1 MKLIT
6 DITFLTNIYKMKI
19 TSLFLALVFATALA
33 TNAQTIAESPMT
45 HAVIK
50 VYDKM
55 IEENPSDYETYFARA
70 TEYYNQD
77 DYIKALDDVNHA
89 LRYAPESAREVRF
102 GAYRL
107 RASIN
112 EMRHKYID
120 ALNDINSALAINPE
134 SYACIQQRANI
145 EFSLGQY
152 TEAKADYTKLLRAF
166 PHNQEAM
173 FGLSRVAV
181 KENNIGTAN
190 DYADRAVDL
199 FPSTAESY
207 IRRAGIRTMMGNA
220 EGAVD
225 DYIIALTTDDS
236 SNGKALAALVEL
248 ANTNYPA
255 VMNGLSRAIRQAPR
269 AGMFYYIRAAIAESH
284 NNFTSA
290 ISDYDKILNDKL
302 YSYAGLN
309 SSLAK
314 CFYALG
320 QYDTALANADYA
332 ISATPDNAPY
342 YALKADILNALGE
355 NAEALANATRALNKE
370 PGLVPALSAKADAQI
385 ALGDAAG
392 ASVTLAEALLT
403 EPANPELLMKRAWL
417 CETKLNQPDLA
428 KNLYE
433 RVAEL
438 QSDPSDVK
446 SLRGFALN
454 KLGRNDEADSWFT
467 SLLINE
473 PDNDGIIN
481 YYAACYY
488 SEKGSMGKAADCM
501 EKALEKGYANYHNWT
516 KATGPVSVAPLRGTP
531 RFNGYMS
538 RFSAIFNR

>member
-1 MKLIT
+1 MKFTSILIAAF
-6 DITFLTNIYKMKI
+6 IAAAF
-19 TSLFLALVFATALA
+19 TA
-33 TNAQTIAESPMT
+33 NAQTTDGSPMT
-45 HAVIK
+45 RAVIG

-55 IEENPSDYETYFARA
+55 IEQNPSDYETYFARA

-77 DYIKALDDVNHA
+77 DYLKALDDVNHA
-89 LRYAPESAREVRF
+89 LRYAPENAKEVRF

-112 EMRHKYID
+112 EMRHKYLD
-120 ALNDINSALAINPE
+120 ALNDINSALALNPE

-152 TEAKADYTKLLRAF
+152 TEAKSDYTKMLRAF

-199 FPSTAESY
+199 FPSTADSY

-225 DYIIALTTDDS
+225 DYIVALTTDDS
-236 SNGKALAALVEL
+236 ANGKALAALVEL

-269 AGMFYYIRAAIAESH
+269 SGMFYYIRAAIAESH

-314 CFYALG
+314 CFFALG

-370 PGLVPALSAKADAQI
+370 PGLVAALNAKADAQI
-385 ALGDAAG
+385 ALGDASG

-417 CETKLNQPDLA
+417 CDKKLNQKELA
-428 KNLYE
+428 KSIYE
-433 RVAEL
+433 KVAEL
-438 QSDPSDVK
+438 ESDPSDVK
-446 SLRGFALN
+446 SLRGFALAR
-454 KLGRNDEADSWFT
+454 LDREAEADSWIN

-473 PDNDGIIN
+473 PDNDGTIN
-481 YYAACYY
+481 YYAACYFAD
-488 SEKGSMGKAADCM
+488 KGSLEKAAECM
-501 EKALEKGYANYHNWT
+501 EKALTKGYANYHN
-516 KATGPVSVAPLRGTP
+516 
-531 RFNGYMS
+531 
-538 RFSAIFNR
+538 

>member
-1 MKLIT
+1 MK
-6 DITFLTNIYKMKI
+6 F
-19 TSLFLALVFATALA
+19 TSILLAAVLATALTA
-33 TNAQTIAESPMT
+33 NAQTSAESPMT
-45 HAVIK
+45 TAVIR

-89 LRYAPESAREVRF
+89 LRYAPENAREVRF

-112 EMRHKYID
+112 EMRHKYSD
-120 ALNDINSALAINPE
+120 ALNDINSALAFNPE
-134 SYACIQQRANI
+134 SYSCIQQRANI

-152 TEAKADYTKLLRAF
+152 TNAKSDYTKLLRAF

-181 KENNIGTAN
+181 KENNIGIAN

-207 IRRAGIRTMMGNA
+207 IRRASIRTMMGNV

-225 DYIIALTTDDS
+225 DYIIALTTDNS

-269 AGMFYYIRAAIAESH
+269 VGMFYYIRAAIAESH
-284 NNFTSA
+284 NNYTSA

-342 YALKADILNALGE
+342 FALKANILNALGE
-355 NAEALANATRALNKE
+355 PAEALSNIGKALAKE
-370 PGLVPALSAKADAQI
+370 PGLVAALDAKADAQI
-385 ALGDAAG
+385 ALGDVSG
-392 ASVTLAEALLT
+392 ASVTLAEALLND
-403 EPANPELLMKRAWL
+403 PLNSELLMKRAWL
-417 CETKLNQPDLA
+417 CDTKLNQPELA
-428 KNLYE
+428 KSIYTKI
-433 RVAEL
+433 AEL
-438 QSDPSDVK
+438 DSDPADVK
-446 SLRGFALN
+446 SLKGFALARIG
-454 KLGRNDEADSWFT
+454 KDAEADSWIT
-467 SLLINE
+467 SLLVNQ
-473 PDNDGIIN
+473 PDTDGTIN
-481 YYAACYY
+481 YYGACYY
-488 SEKGSMGKAADCM
+488 AEKGSMEKAAECM
-501 EKALEKGYANYHNWT
+501 EKALEKGYANYHNWVD
-516 KATGPVSVAPLRGTP
+516 ANGSVTVGALRDTP
-531 RFNGYMS
+531 QFKGYMS
-538 RFSAIFNR
+538 RFASIFNR

>member
-1 MKLIT
+1 MFKMKL
-6 DITFLTNIYKMKI
+6 
-19 TSLFLALVFATALA
+19 TSILLAAVMATAMTA
-33 TNAQTIAESPMT
+33 NAQNPAESSMT
-45 HAVIK
+45 KAVIR

-55 IEENPSDYETYFARA
+55 IEENPSDYESYYARA
-70 TEYYNQD
+70 SEYYNQD
-77 DYIKALDDVNHA
+77 DYIKALDDANLA
-89 LRYAPESAREVRF
+89 LRYAPENAREVRF

-120 ALNDINSALAINPE
+120 ALNDINSALAINPD
-134 SYACIQQRANI
+134 SYSCIQQRANI

-152 TEAKADYTKLLRAF
+152 NQAKSDYTKLLRAF

-173 FGLSRVAV
+173 FGLARVAV

-199 FPSTAESY
+199 SPSSADSY
-207 IRRAGIRTMMGNA
+207 LRRAGIRTMMGNG

-248 ANTNYPA
+248 ANNNYPA
-255 VMNGLSRAIRQAPR
+255 VMNGLSRAIRQAPK

-355 NAEALANATRALNKE
+355 NAEALANTKRALDKE
-370 PGLVPALSAKADAQI
+370 PSLISALNAKADAQI
-385 ALGDAAG
+385 ALGDASG

-403 EPANPELLMKRAWL
+403 DNTNPELLMKRAWL
-417 CETKLNQPDLA
+417 CDTRLNQPELA
-428 KNLYE
+428 KTLYE

-438 QSDPSDVK
+438 ESDPSDVK
-446 SLRGFALN
+446 SLRGFALSR
-454 KLGRNDEADSWFT
+454 LGKEAEADSWMT
-467 SLLINE
+467 SLLVNE
-473 PDNDGIIN
+473 PDNDGTIN

-488 SEKGSMGKAADCM
+488 AEKGSIEKALECM
-501 EKALEKGYANYHNWT
+501 EKALEKGYGNYHDWT
-516 KATGPVSVAPLRGTP
+516 DATGAVTVEPLRDTP
-531 RFNGYMS
+531 QFKGYMA
-538 RFSAIFNR
+538 RFSSIFNR